1 MILRARQFEFVFPRP
16 AMVMGI
22 LNVTPDSF
30 SDGGR
35 YSTCEAAI
43 AHGLQL
49 VEEGADILDVGGES
63 TRPNSV
69 PVSEAEELARVIPVI
84 QHLSRVLTIPIS
96 IDTMKPGVAAAAL
109 EAGASIVNDV
119 ASSRS
124 DPTMAA
130 LVAKTGAAYVLMHV
144 KGTPSEMQKAIYDDV
159 VEEVARFFSDQLNVL
174 ADAGVKTGQVA
185 IDVGI
190 GFGKTME
197 HNLQLLAH
205 LRRFTKWDC
214 PLLLGVS
221 RKSFMGH
228 LLGASVDNRLSASL
242 ACACWAVQNGVQIV
256 RTHDVEATRQAIRM
270 TEALMARE

>member
-1 MILRARQFEFVFPRP
+1 MQTRAKRFLILA
-16 AMVMGI
+16 I
-22 LNVTPDSF
+22 L
-30 SDGGR
+30 
-35 YSTCEAAI
+35 
-43 AHGLQL
+43 
-49 VEEGADILDVGGES
+49 
-63 TRPNSV
+63 
-69 PVSEAEELARVIPVI
+69 LA
-84 QHLSRVLTIPIS
+84 
-96 IDTMKPGVAAAAL
+96 
-109 EAGASIVNDV
+109 
-119 ASSRS
+119 
-124 DPTMAA
+124 
-130 LVAKTGAAYVLMHV
+130 
-144 KGTPSEMQKAIYDDV
+144 
-159 VEEVARFFSDQLNVL
+159 
-174 ADAGVKTGQVA
+174 AGVSYFSAAFNRYYLGVA